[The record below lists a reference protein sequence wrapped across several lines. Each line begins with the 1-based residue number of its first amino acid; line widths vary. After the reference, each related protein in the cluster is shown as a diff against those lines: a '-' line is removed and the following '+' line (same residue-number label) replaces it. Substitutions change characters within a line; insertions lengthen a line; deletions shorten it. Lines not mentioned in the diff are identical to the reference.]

1 MIDWFTQFR
10 TFIQKTTG
18 VVVHEGQE
26 YLVESRLSP
35 ILRTSGFVSTED
47 LVKQVLRRRDPK
59 LIELVADAMMTSE
72 TFFFRDRQPFE
83 LFRTVMLPRLV
94 AAKRDERRIRIWSA
108 ACATGQEPYS
118 LAMILDEEARRLAG
132 WQIEIVAT
140 DLSAS
145 ALETARVGI
154 YNQFEVQ
161 RGLPI
166 SMLLRYFHRDN
177 DKWRVVEHIRS
188 RVRFQQ
194 LNLLHS
200 FNQLG
205 AFDIVFC
212 RNVLMYFSPETRR
225 SVVARVARAMQP
237 DGMLVLGATEFLPG
251 GEPLFQPLPEHPSL
265 LLKRPVAQE
274 TDINRT
280 AITA

>member
-1 MIDWFTQFR
+1 MIDWFAQFR
-10 TFIQKTTG
+10 NFIQKTTG

-26 YLVESRLSP
+26 YLVESRLAP
-35 ILRTSGFVSTED
+35 ILRKFDFASSAD
-47 LVKQVLRRRDPK
+47 LVKQVLRKQDPQ
-59 LIELVADAMMTSE
+59 LIGLVADAMMTSE

-83 LFRTVMLPRLV
+83 IFRTVMLPRLV
-94 AAKRDERRIRIWSA
+94 EAKRDKRRIRIWSA

-140 DLSAS
+140 DLSGS
-145 ALETARVGI
+145 ALETARAGL

-166 SMLLRYFHRDN
+166 SLLLRYFHRDK
-177 DKWRVVEHIRS
+177 DQWRVVEHIRS

-200 FNQLG
+200 FDRLG
-205 AFDIVFC
+205 TFDIIFC
-212 RNVLMYFSPETRR
+212 RNVLMYFSPETRK
-225 SVVARVARAMQP
+225 SVITRMAQTLEP
-237 DGMLVLGATEFLPG
+237 DGMLMLGATEFLPS
-251 GEPLFQPLPEHPSL
+251 GEPLFQPLSDHPSL
-265 LLKRPVAQE
+265 LLKRPVAL
-274 TDINRT
+274 DAALKRT
-280 AITA
+280 VLA

>member
-1 MIDWFTQFR
+1 MIDWFAQFR
-10 TFIQKTTG
+10 IFIRRTTG

-26 YLVESRLSP
+26 YLVESRLAP
-35 ILRTSGFVSTED
+35 ILRQFEFASTAD
-47 LVKQVLRRRDPK
+47 LIKQVLREQDPQ
-59 LIELVADAMMTSE
+59 LTGLVTDAMMTSE

-83 LFRTVMLPRLV
+83 VFRTVMLPRLIE
-94 AAKRDERRIRIWSA
+94 AKRDKRRIRIWSA

-140 DLSAS
+140 DLSA
-145 ALETARVGI
+145 AAIKTAHAGL

-166 SMLLRYFHRDN
+166 ALLLRYFHRDG

-194 LNLLHS
+194 LNLLQS
-200 FNQLG
+200 FDRLG
-205 AFDIVFC
+205 TFDVIFC
-212 RNVLMYFSPETRR
+212 RNVLMYFGPETRK
-225 SVVARVARAMQP
+225 SVIARMAQTLEP
-237 DGMLVLGATEFLPG
+237 GGMLTLGATEFLPG
-251 GEPLFQPLPEHPSL
+251 GEHLLQPLPDHSSL
-265 LLKRPVAQE
+265 LLKPPAA
-274 TDINRT
+274 TDADIQRNVL
-280 AITA
+280 A

>member
-10 TFIQKTTG
+10 TFVQKTTG

-26 YLVESRLSP
+26 YLVESRLAP
-35 ILRTSGFVSTED
+35 ILRTFGFASTAD
-47 LVKQVLRRRDPK
+47 LIKQVLRRQDPQ
-59 LIELVADAMMTSE
+59 LIALVADAMMTSE

-94 AAKRDERRIRIWSA
+94 EAKRDKRRIRIWSA

-118 LAMILDEEARRLAG
+118 LAMVLDEEARRLAG

-140 DLSAS
+140 DLSGS
-145 ALETARVGI
+145 ALETARAGL

-166 SMLLRYFHRDN
+166 SLLLRYFHRDN
-177 DKWRVVEHIRS
+177 EKWRVVEHIRS

-200 FNQLG
+200 FNQLDT
-205 AFDIVFC
+205 FDIIFC

-225 SVVARVARAMQP
+225 SVMARMAQTLEP
-237 DGMLVLGATEFLPG
+237 GGMLMLGATEFLPG
-251 GEPLFQPLPEHPSL
+251 GEHLFQPLPEHPSL
-265 LLKRPVAQE
+265 LLKRPVAL
-274 TDINRT
+274 DADLKRT
-280 AITA
+280 VLA

>member
-1 MIDWFTQFR
+1 MTDWFAQFR
-10 TFIQKTTG
+10 AFIQKTTG
-18 VVVHEGQE
+18 VVVHDGQE
-26 YLVESRLSP
+26 YLVESRLAP
-35 ILRTSGFVSTED
+35 IQRQFEFASTED
-47 LVKQVLRRRDPK
+47 LIKQMLRRQDPQ
-59 LIELVADAMMTSE
+59 LIGLVTDAMMTSE

-83 LFRTVMLPRLV
+83 MFRTVVLPRLIET
-94 AAKRDERRIRIWSA
+94 KGDKRRIRIWSA

-145 ALETARVGI
+145 ALQTANAGL

-166 SMLLRYFHRDN
+166 SLLLRYFQRDN
-177 DKWRVVEHIRS
+177 DKWRIAEHIRS

-200 FNQLG
+200 FDRLG
-205 AFDIVFC
+205 TFDVVFC
-212 RNVLMYFSPETRR
+212 RNVLMYFGPETRK
-225 SVVARVARAMQP
+225 SVVARMAQTLEP
-237 DGMLVLGATEFLPG
+237 GGMLTLGATEFLPG
-251 GEPLFQPLPEHPSL
+251 GEHLLQPLPEHSSL
-265 LLKRPVAQE
+265 LLKRPAALDANIQ
-274 TDINRT
+274 RT
-280 AITA
+280 VLA